1 MYCKKCGKENKNDA
15 TFCVACGEKLSY
27 DMSAYD
33 SINQKEKTDV
43 INKDNTKSK
52 NKKILFIIIGVIVG
66 VVILIASINGIKNAI
81 LAKQVSDDFS
91 ELGDLAEEN
100 FGDIHFDYEVPE
112 YGITYAHDTSLDVEP
127 PSGITGGSVS
137 TETIG
142 DYMSTDEWIAT
153 FSYYSYQNGIFNIC
167 DENSAK
173 TVVSD
178 FGLTLDEN
186 SQSFYDNSQHY
197 SDSINLTLV
206 DDKTYADTAF
216 DKLEISAKYQR
227 NTNDLTD
234 GKKKGSDFIVTEIS
248 ARDYY
253 VDGPDNDFT
262 IADLRIGQSVS
273 GKTFDEF
280 GTATGIIVKNGDKD
294 DVYYEYAQDAFDNS
308 LDGETIIVYY
318 LSEPEEIDKWG
329 MNNFYMTSFQI
340 SAKTKKITSMKLAY
354 VESCGFGML
363 ML

>member
-1 MYCKKCGKENKNDA
+1 MYCKKCGKENKSDA
-15 TFCVACGEKLSY
+15 TFCVNCGEKLSY
-27 DMSAYD
+27 DMPIYNLV
-33 SINQKEKTDV
+33 NQYEKTTVVSD
-43 INKDNTKSK
+43 KKSKSK
-52 NKKILFIIIGVIVG
+52 NKRILLIIICIIVG
-66 VVILIASINGIKNAI
+66 IIILAISINGIKNAI

-112 YGITYAHDTSLDVEP
+112 YGITYDHDTSLDVEP

-153 FSYYSYQNGIFNIC
+153 FSNYSYQNGIFNIC
-167 DENSAK
+167 DDNSVK
-173 TVVSD
+173 TVVSG
-178 FGLTLDEN
+178 FGLSLNEN
-186 SQSFYDNSQHY
+186 SQSFYDEHQNY
-197 SDSINLTLV
+197 SDSIELKLV
-206 DDKTYADTAF
+206 DDKTYADTAL

-262 IADLRIGQSVS
+262 IANLRIGQSVS

-280 GTATGIIVKNGDKD
+280 GMATGIIVKNDDKD

-308 LDGETIIVYY
+308 VDGETIIVYY
-318 LSEPEEIDKWG
+318 LSKPEEIDKWG

-354 VESCGFGML
+354 IENCGLGVL
-363 ML
+363 SL